1 MKWHARSAAWLTTG
15 RLEGGVR
22 GLGMPVGVSDGV
34 AVPAGG
40 RGVIV
45 PTKPVKAGG
54 GKDAREEER

>member
-22 GLGMPVGVSDGV
+22 GLGMPAGVKDGE

-45 PTKPVKAGG
+45 PMKPAKADG
-54 GKDAREEER
+54 GKGAREEER